1 MSSNGSFFTNALYT
15 FYLERRSKR
24 GAKGGGDSKRS
35 VSINGAMRLSQQ
47 KTWMLRLRNVVSG
60 LPRGQGKTENVH

>member
-1 MSSNGSFFTNALYT
+1 MVLREG
-15 FYLERRSKR
+15 
-24 GAKGGGDSKRS
+24 GGGGDSKRS

-47 KTWMLRLRNVVSG
+47 KTWMLRLQIVVSG